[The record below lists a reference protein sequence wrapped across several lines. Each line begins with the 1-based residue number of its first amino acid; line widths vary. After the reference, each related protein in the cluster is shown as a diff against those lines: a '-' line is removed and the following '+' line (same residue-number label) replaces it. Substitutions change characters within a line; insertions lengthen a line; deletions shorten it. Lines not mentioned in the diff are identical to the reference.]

1 MNIGTQQIMQEIN
14 VFLEEEK
21 STLEGKEIPNVT
33 TKNHIFLFNLKIVH
47 VLKQIGNV
55 MSDLRGIFTQIV
67 LK

>member
-1 MNIGTQQIMQEIN
+1 MNIGIQQIMQEIN

-21 STLEGKEIPNVT
+21 STLEEKEILNVT
-33 TKNHIFLFNLKIVH
+33 IKNHIFLFKLKIAH

-55 MSDLRGIFTQIV
+55 MLDLRGIFIQIV